1 MAQPIIKKRIGSI
14 DFGLLSP
21 QVIRKLSALE
31 VTVSELYDQD
41 GFPVEGGLM
50 DPRMGIVDPGLRC
63 RTCGSR
69 VGECPGH
76 FGYIELARP
85 VIHIKFAEIIYRILA
100 STCHNCGRARLD
112 AKASAKYKKLYEQL
126 DKEQTEMSKW
136 KLVPEIYRLCARAKA
151 CPHCNQKNLPIKFEK
166 PTTYYRDREKLTP
179 IDIRDQLEKVP
190 NSDLIFLGLDLKSA
204 RPEWMVTTALG
215 VPPVTVRPSIT
226 LDSSERAEDDLTH
239 KLVDIMRINLR
250 LKENMGA
257 GAPSVIIEDLWE
269 LLQYHAT
276 TFIDNEV
283 ASIPPARHRAGRVL
297 KGIAQRIKSK
307 EGRFRYNLAG
317 KRVNFSARTVIS
329 PDSQISIEEV
339 GIPYEV
345 AQELTVPEMATDRNL
360 EWLKKLIL
368 NGPNKKNGANYILL
382 PDGRK
387 KRITEDDKEQVAEEL
402 KPGMIVERHIVDG
415 DIVLFNRQPSLH
427 RLSIMAHRARVL
439 PYHSFRLNPAVC
451 PPYNADFD
459 GDEMNL
465 HVPQTLEASVEAEE
479 LMRVSKQIRSP
490 RYGGPIVGGHQDHMT
505 ALYLLTLPETR
516 LSREDANQILFEAGI
531 DEEVEGPVTGK
542 ELFSKILPKD
552 ISMSFRSKACK
563 FHGCR
568 NCTPETC
575 KPKTHVQ
582 IERGELKTGV
592 IDESAIGSGEGKLL
606 DYFTQKYGS
615 EKVKRFIDNFTR
627 LGLSFFRRTG
637 FSVGIEDFEISA
649 SAKASV
655 NQVLSEG
662 EAESLKSIED
672 YAAAKLEALPG
683 MTLRQTLELE
693 IMGALNRARD
703 KAVEIVRQYVQPTNP
718 AIIMAI
724 CGARGKV
731 LNVAQMAACLGQQA
745 VGGGRVRRGYFE
757 RTLPHFKKGDIGA
770 ASKGFVKNS
779 YGSGLDPFEFYWVA
793 MAGREG
799 LTDTSMR
806 TPKSGYMYRRLSNAL
821 QDLFV
826 DYDYSVRDSRG
837 GIVQFMYGEDGL
849 DPSKTDQGILS
860 IKKTR
865 SLAFAGSSGKAGK
878 KKSGSGTKKG
888 VGA

>member
-14 DFGLLSP
+14 DFGLLGP
-21 QVIRKLSALE
+21 QAIRKISALE

-85 VIHIKFAEIIYRILA
+85 VIHIKFSEIIYRILSA
-100 STCHNCGRARLD
+100 TCHECGRIKID
-112 AKASAKYKKLYEQL
+112 EKANQKYKKLY
-126 DKEQTEMSKW
+126 DNMDREQTDISKW
-136 KLVPEIYRLCARAKA
+136 KLVPEIYRLAAKGKN
-151 CPHCNQKNLPIKFEK
+151 CPHCGKKTLPIKFEK
-166 PTTYYRDREKLTP
+166 PTTYYRDKEKLTP
-179 IDIRDQLEKVP
+179 IDVRDQLEKVP
-190 NSDLIFLGLDLKSA
+190 NSDLLLLGIDPKSA
-204 RPEWMVTTALG
+204 RPEWMVTTALA

-269 LLQYHAT
+269 LLQYHVT
-276 TFIDNEV
+276 TFTDNEV

-329 PDSQISIEEV
+329 PDSKLSIEEV
-339 GIPYEV
+339 GIPSEV
-345 AQELTVPEMATDRNL
+345 ARELTVPEIVTERNL
-360 EWLKKLIL
+360 DWLKKLVL
-368 NGPNKKNGANYILL
+368 NGPSKVGGANYVLL

-402 KPGMIVERHIVDG
+402 KPGMVVERHVVDG

-465 HVPQTLEASVEAEE
+465 HVPQTLEASIEAEE
-479 LMRVSKQIRSP
+479 LMTVSKQIRSP

-505 ALYLLTLPETR
+505 ALYLMTLPETEV
-516 LSREDANQILFEAGI
+516 SRNEANQLLFEAGI
-531 DEEVEGPVTGK
+531 EGVSIEGEKISGK
-542 ELFSKILPKD
+542 ELFSLILPKD
-552 ISMSFRSKACK
+552 ATLSFRSKACK
-563 FHGCR
+563 FYGCR
-568 NCTPETC
+568 NCTPDTC
-575 KPKTHVQ
+575 ATKTHVL
-582 IERGELKTGV
+582 IEKGVLKTGV
-592 IDESAIGSGEGKLL
+592 IDGAAIGSGGGKLL
-606 DYFTQKYGS
+606 DYFTQKYGPIAS
-615 EKVKRFIDNFTR
+615 KKFIDQFTQ
-627 LGLSFFRRTG
+627 LGLAYFRKTG
-637 FSVGIEDFEISA
+637 FSVGIEDFEISE

-655 NQVLSEG
+655 AQVLSEG
-662 EAESLKSIED
+662 EAESLKLIEEYKAD
-672 YAAAKLEALPG
+672 RLEALPG
-683 MTLRQTLELE
+683 MTARQTLEME

-703 KAVEIVRQYVQPTNP
+703 KAVEIVRQFVKPTNP

-745 VGGGRVRRGYFE
+745 VSGGRVKRGYYE
-757 RTLPHFKKGDIGA
+757 RTLPHFVKGDIGA

-826 DYDYSVRDSRG
+826 DYDLSVRDSRG
-837 GIVQFMYGEDGL
+837 GIVQFKYGEDGL
-849 DPSKTDQGILS
+849 DPSKTDQGLLS

-865 SLAFAGSSGKAGK
+865 ALQG
-878 KKSGSGTKKG
+878 KKG
-888 VGA
+888 V

>member
-1 MAQPIIKKRIGSI
+1 MAQPIIKKRIGAI
-14 DFGLLSP
+14 EFGLLSP
-21 QVIRKLSALE
+21 QAIRKISALE

-85 VIHIKFAEIIYRILA
+85 VIHIKFSETIYRILS
-100 STCHNCGRARLD
+100 STCHECGRIKLDEKGLAR
-112 AKASAKYKKLYEQL
+112 YRKLYDQM
-126 DKEQTEMSKW
+126 DREQTEISKW
-136 KLVPEIYRLCARAKA
+136 KLVPEIYRMATKAKA
-151 CPHCNQKNLPIKFEK
+151 CPHCGKKALPIKFEK

-179 IDIRDQLEKVP
+179 IDVRDHLEKIP
-190 NSDLIFLGLDLKSA
+190 NNDLHFLGIDPKSA
-204 RPEWMVTTALG
+204 RPEWMVTTALA

-329 PDSQISIEEV
+329 PDSNISIEEV
-339 GIPYEV
+339 GIPHEV
-345 AQELTVPEMATDRNL
+345 AQELTVPEIVTERNL
-360 EWLKKLIL
+360 EWLKKLVL
-368 NGPNKKNGANYILL
+368 NGPKKKEGANYVIL

-402 KPGMIVERHIVDG
+402 KPGMVVERHVVDG

-427 RLSIMAHRARVL
+427 RLSIMAHKARVL

-465 HVPQTLEASVEAEE
+465 HVPQTLEATIEAEE
-479 LMRVSKQIRSP
+479 LMKVSKQIRSP

-516 LSREDANQILFEAGI
+516 LSKEDANQILFLAGI
-531 DEEVEGPVTGK
+531 DADVEKDITGK
-542 ELFSKILPKD
+542 ELFSLILPKEV
-552 ISMSFRSKACK
+552 SMSFRSKACK

-568 NCTPETC
+568 KCTPTTC
-575 KPKTHVQ
+575 KPKTHVL
-582 IERGELKTGV
+582 IEKGVLKSGV
-592 IDESAIGSGEGKLL
+592 IDEAAIGSGEGKLL
-606 DYFTQKYGS
+606 DYFTQKYGPDKS
-615 EKVKRFIDNFTR
+615 RDFIDNFTR
-627 LGLSFFRRTG
+627 LGLAYFRGTG
-637 FSVGIEDFEISA
+637 FSVGIEDFEISPA
-649 SAKASV
+649 SKASV
-655 NQVLSEG
+655 SNVLSEG
-662 EAESLKSIED
+662 EAESLKMIEE
-672 YAAAKLEALPG
+672 YRAGKLEALPG
-683 MTLRQTLELE
+683 MTLRQTLEME

-703 KAVEIVRQYVQPTNP
+703 KAVEIVRQEVIPTNP
-718 AIIMAI
+718 AIVMAI

-745 VGGGRVRRGYFE
+745 VGGGRVRRGYYE

-821 QDLFV
+821 QDIFV
-826 DYDYSVRDSRG
+826 DYDLSVRDSRG
-837 GIVQFMYGEDGL
+837 GIVQFTYGDDGL
-849 DPSKTDQGILS
+849 DPSKTDQGTIS
-860 IKKTR
+860 VKKTR
-865 SLAFAGSSGKAGK
+865 ALAFGSSGGK
-878 KKSGSGTKKG
+878 KDTE
-888 VGA
+888 VD

>member
-1 MAQPIIKKRIGSI
+1 MAIQQIIKKRIGAI
-14 DFGLLSP
+14 EFGLLGP
-21 QVIRKLSALE
+21 QAIRKLAALE

-76 FGYIELARP
+76 FGHVELARP
-85 VIHIKFAEIIYRILA
+85 VIHIKFAEMIYRILSATCA
-100 STCHNCGRARLD
+100 SCGRIRLRENVLEKYR
-112 AKASAKYKKLYEQL
+112 KATAQVE
-126 DKEQTEMSKW
+126 KEQIEISKW
-136 KLVPEIYRLCARAKA
+136 KLVPEIYRTAMREKA
-151 CPHCNQKNLPIKFEK
+151 CPYCGEKFVQIKFEK
-166 PTTYYRDREKLTP
+166 PTTYYRDRDRITP
-179 IDIRDQLEKVP
+179 IDVRDQLEKIP
-190 NSDLIFLGLDLKSA
+190 NTDLPFLGMDPKSA
-204 RPEWMVTTALG
+204 RPEWMVITALA

-269 LLQYHAT
+269 LLQYHVT

-297 KGIAQRIKSK
+297 KGLAQRIKSK

-339 GIPYEV
+339 GIPEEI
-345 AQELTVPEMATDRNL
+345 AFELTVPEMVTERNL
-360 EWLKKLIL
+360 EWLKKLVL
-368 NGPNKKNGANYILL
+368 NGPSKRDGANYVLL

-387 KRITEDDKEQVAEEL
+387 KRITEDDREQVAEEL
-402 KPGMIVERHIVDG
+402 KPGMVVERHLTDG

-427 RLSIMAHRARVL
+427 RLSIMAHRARIL

-465 HVPQTLEASVEAEE
+465 HVPQTLEARIEAEE
-479 LMRVSKQIRSP
+479 LMRVSRQIRSP

-505 ALYLLTLPETR
+505 ALYLLTLPDTKIGAHE
-516 LSREDANQILFEAGI
+516 ANQILFEAKV
-531 DEEVEGPVTGK
+531 DAEVDGDVSGK
-542 ELFSKILPKD
+542 ELFSLILPKD
-552 ISMSFRSKACK
+552 ITMSFRSKACK
-563 FHGCR
+563 FYGCR
-568 NCTPETC
+568 DCRPDTC
-575 KPKTHVQ
+575 KTHTHVS
-582 IERGELKTGV
+582 IVKGKLMAGV

-615 EKVKRFIDNFTR
+615 EGAKRFIDNFTQ
-627 LGLSFFRRTG
+627 LGLSYFRRTG

-649 SAKASV
+649 QAKASV
-655 NQVLSEG
+655 NQILEDG
-662 EAESLKSIED
+662 EAESLKLIEEFR
-672 YAAAKLEALPG
+672 AGKLEALPG
-683 MTLRQTLELE
+683 MTPRQTLEME

-703 KAVEIVRQYVQPTNP
+703 RAVEIVRQQVTPTNP
-718 AIIMAI
+718 AIVMAI

-745 VGGGRVRRGYFE
+745 IGGGRVRRGYYD
-757 RTLPHFKKGDIGA
+757 RTLPHFRRGDIGA
-770 ASKGFVKNS
+770 LSKGFVKNS
-779 YGSGLDPFEFYWVA
+779 YGSGLNPFEFFWVA

-821 QDLFV
+821 QDLYV
-826 DYDYSVRDSRG
+826 DYDKSVRDSRG
-837 GIVQFMYGEDGL
+837 GIIQFRYGDDAI
-849 DPSKTDQGILS
+849 DPSKSDQGILS

-865 SLAFAGSSGKAGK
+865 AMGQQKEAD
-878 KKSGSGTKKG
+878 
-888 VGA
+888 